1 VKATHYFEISGRN
14 YLISRRNHP
23 EDQVYNCHSVVT
35 SGHCIHVL
43 KNLLISITS
52 RSCLNFTQEK
62 IKSIFKSG
70 NACYQS
76 VQYFLSSSLLSI
88 NKKSKIYRT
97 IILSIVFYG
106 CENLWL
112 TLREERRLRVF
123 ENRVLR

>member
-1 VKATHYFEISGRN
+1 VKSAHYFEISGRN
-14 YLISRRNHP
+14 CLTSRRNHP
-23 EDQVYNCHSVVT
+23 EDQVYNYHSVIT
-35 SGHCIHVL
+35 SGHCTHVL
-43 KNLLISITS
+43 KNVLISVTS
-52 RSCLNFTQEK
+52 RSRLNFTQEK
-62 IKSIFKSG
+62 IKSRFKSG

-76 VQYFLSSSLLSI
+76 VQNLLSSTLLSI

-97 IILSIVFYG
+97 IILSIVFYC